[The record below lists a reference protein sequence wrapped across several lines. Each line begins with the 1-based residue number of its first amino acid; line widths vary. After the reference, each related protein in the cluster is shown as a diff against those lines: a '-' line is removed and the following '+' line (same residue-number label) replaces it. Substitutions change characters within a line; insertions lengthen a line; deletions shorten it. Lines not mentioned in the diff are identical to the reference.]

1 MPAQRLRLLAVVGV
15 VIVGATLEIWL
26 ASGVAR
32 VVVVVLAVGAAAMLG
47 GFGTMRIVEAP
58 SSDENRAVT
67 AVDRDEAADLRD
79 RVADLRDHVAGQR
92 DHVAGQRDEVADH
105 RDQAAGERD
114 QASQHRDQAAGER
127 DQAAE
132 QRDQVGEQ
140 RDRAVELPEG
150 GADVRRDAER
160 LSRSSQA
167 RREAA
172 TDRMRASQD
181 RGAGASG
188 RAHAELDRDSA
199 VGDREAAASGRAH
212 AELDRDSAMADRE
225 AGAGER
231 AHAELDREEAMA
243 DRSASAGALAE
254 APERTGVE
262 PPTAGAADLARE
274 IDRARGTARSLV
286 LAFVGV
292 HPGDDSPGDRL
303 IDEVEQILR
312 AQLRSY
318 DLVFRYGSAEF
329 VCALPS
335 LDMAAAEQLL
345 AHVNPSLAP
354 GHGSVTVGL
363 AELSPD
369 DSAADLVARAD
380 AARHPGD
387 DK

>member
-1 MPAQRLRLLAVVGV
+1 M
-15 VIVGATLEIWL
+15 IVGATLEIWL
-26 ASGVAR
+26 AYDVAR

-47 GFGTMRIVEAP
+47 GFGTMRITAGP
-58 SSDENRAVT
+58 SSDENRDVT

-79 RVADLRDHVAGQR
+79 RVADLRDQVAGQR
-92 DHVAGQRDEVADH
+92 DQVATQRDEVADH
-105 RDQAAGERD
+105 RDLSAGERD
-114 QASQHRDQAAGER
+114 QASEHRDQAAGER
-127 DQAAE
+127 DLAAE
-132 QRDQVGEQ
+132 RRDQVGEQ
-140 RDRAVELPEG
+140 RDRVGELPEG
-150 GADVRRDAER
+150 GADVPRDADR
-160 LSRSSQA
+160 LSRSAQA

-262 PPTAGAADLARE
+262 PATAGAADLVRE

-286 LAFVGV
+286 IAFVGV
-292 HPGDDSPGDRL
+292 DPGDDSPGDRL
-303 IDEVEQILR
+303 IDEVAQTLR

-329 VCALPS
+329 VCALPG
-335 LDMAAAEQLL
+335 LDMAAAGQLL
-345 AHVNPSLAP
+345 ARVSASLAP
-354 GHGSVTVGL
+354 GHGSVSVGL
-363 AELSPD
+363 AELAPD

-380 AARHPGD
+380 AARHLGD
-387 DK
+387 NK